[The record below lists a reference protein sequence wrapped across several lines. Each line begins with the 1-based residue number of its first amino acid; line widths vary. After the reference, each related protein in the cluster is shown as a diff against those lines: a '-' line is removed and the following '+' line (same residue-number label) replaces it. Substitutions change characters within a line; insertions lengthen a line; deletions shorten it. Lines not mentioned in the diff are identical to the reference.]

1 MKNILVSIGY
11 DASKDTGTLMNDL
24 NEDPSMLYADTPD
37 RKEIV
42 VQDYMDMVT
51 EATEGIKEYFHTMPK
66 APVTVI
72 AIK

>member
-1 MKNILVSIGY
+1 MKDILVSLGY

-42 VQDYMDMVT
+42 VQDYM
-51 EATEGIKEYFHTMPK
+51 GYGY
-66 APVTVI
+66 
-72 AIK
+72 